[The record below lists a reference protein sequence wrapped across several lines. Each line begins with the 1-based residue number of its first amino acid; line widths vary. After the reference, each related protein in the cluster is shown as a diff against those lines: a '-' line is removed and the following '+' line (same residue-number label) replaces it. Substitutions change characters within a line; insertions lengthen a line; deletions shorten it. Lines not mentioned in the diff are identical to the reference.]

1 MNFFQLRLPRALLAG
16 LLLFV
21 VTTLAV
27 ASYTLWRLRADALA
41 NGLKVAESQ
50 AYSFEDFLTQNLRI
64 SELAV
69 DNLMAGDSPASDRPR
84 IEAAFDANLRHSPF
98 LRSMSLLDAHGRI
111 LASSNP
117 ANVGLTVDTAS
128 YLPVASA
135 QQALLRIGQP
145 WARRDFANGRPSSAN
160 APVRPD
166 EQSFI
171 PVTITRQDEGQ
182 SVQVLLALNPDYFSG
197 RLANLVARDQGTV
210 DILRYDGTLLM
221 STNHRASVGV
231 LQPDVGR
238 RLLSGESESGSYTQ
252 TDAQDQA
259 RLIAFRA
266 SRLYPFVAVAQ
277 LDRDHVLAPWRTEV
291 RTLLGT
297 LIPVLLMLMG
307 LTIGF
312 YNRQMALLKQRS
324 SAEQRAQAE
333 RVLRINAAVFEASS
347 ESILVTDHAANI
359 LSVNAAFTR
368 MTGYT
373 EQDVMGSNPRILSS
387 GQQDQAFYAA
397 LWDQL
402 KQTGQWRGELVNR
415 RKDGSLFDAHLAIS
429 VSQDDQGNLRHY
441 VGVIADITEKKQARL
456 AHDEVFNRFKKI
468 ASHVP
473 GVLYQ
478 FRLRPDGTASF
489 PYVSEAIGALY
500 RHRLSSADVQ
510 ADASPVF
517 ALIHPDD
524 RSGVSASIQ
533 QSAQQ
538 LTPWEH
544 EYRIRLDGDDAVR
557 WLHASAM
564 PEREADG
571 AVLWHGFVSD
581 ITQRKLAE
589 QKLTLAAS
597 VFGTAREGIM
607 ITDTTGAIIDVNQAF
622 SLITGYGHDEVIG
635 QNPRILR
642 SGRQDKA
649 FYAAMWRDLHDKGH
663 WYGDVWNCRKNG
675 DLYAEM
681 LTISTVSDPD
691 GRPQHYVAIFSDIT
705 EAKQHAQQLHHV
717 AHFDALTNLPNR
729 VLLADRLSQSM
740 LQCQRRGLKLAV
752 LFLDLDG
759 FKAINDSVGHDAG
772 DHVLA
777 VLANRMKLTLREGD
791 TLARLGGD
799 EFVAVLVDVAND
811 TELLPMLNR
820 LLGAV
825 AEPIVFND
833 ARLQVT
839 ASLGVTF
846 YPQESD
852 IDADQLQR
860 QADQAMYQ
868 AKLLGKNR
876 FHIFD
881 TEHDRSVRGH
891 NESLEEIREAL
902 GSGQLTL
909 FYQPKVNMR
918 TGRLVGVEALIRW
931 QHPSRGLLGPG
942 LFLPIIENH
951 PLAVDMGEW
960 VIHTAL
966 DQVQAW
972 RAEGLDLPVSVNVG
986 ARQLQQ
992 RDFLARLQAILA
1004 QHPAVPA
1011 GRLELEV
1018 LETTALEDIGGVT
1031 HVIEQCRL
1039 MGVLFALD
1047 DFGTGYSSLNYLKRL
1062 PVARIKID
1070 QSFVRDMLDDA
1081 DDLAILQGVIG
1092 LAHAFKREV
1101 VAEGVETLAHGSAL
1115 LQLGCEL
1122 AQGYGIAKPMPG
1134 SELAVWSQRWHS
1146 DATWLRALG
1155 QQQAPPRLAA
1165 SMPPLE
1171 VAS

>member
-1 MNFFQLRLPRALLAG
+1 M
-16 LLLFV
+16 
-21 VTTLAV
+21 T
-27 ASYTLWRLRADALA
+27 
-41 NGLKVAESQ
+41 
-50 AYSFEDFLTQNLRI
+50 
-64 SELAV
+64 
-69 DNLMAGDSPASDRPR
+69 
-84 IEAAFDANLRHSPF
+84 
-98 LRSMSLLDAHGRI
+98 
-111 LASSNP
+111 
-117 ANVGLTVDTAS
+117 
-128 YLPVASA
+128 
-135 QQALLRIGQP
+135 
-145 WARRDFANGRPSSAN
+145 
-160 APVRPD
+160 
-166 EQSFI
+166 
-171 PVTITRQDEGQ
+171 
-182 SVQVLLALNPDYFSG
+182 
-197 RLANLVARDQGTV
+197 
-210 DILRYDGTLLM
+210 
-221 STNHRASVGV
+221 
-231 LQPDVGR
+231 
-238 RLLSGESESGSYTQ
+238 
-252 TDAQDQA
+252 
-259 RLIAFRA
+259 
-266 SRLYPFVAVAQ
+266 
-277 LDRDHVLAPWRTEV
+277 
-291 RTLLGT
+291 
-297 LIPVLLMLMG
+297 
-307 LTIGF
+307 
-312 YNRQMALLKQRS
+312 LLKQRS
-324 SAEQRAQAE
+324 LSEQRAQAE

-347 ESILVTDHAANI
+347 ESILVTDHEANI

-368 MTGYT
+368 MTGYL
-373 EQDVMGSNPRILSS
+373 EQEVLGCNPRILSS
-387 GQQDQAFYAA
+387 GHQDRAFYAA

-402 KQTGQWRGELVNR
+402 KQTGRWRGELVNR
-415 RKDGSLFDAHLAIS
+415 RKDGSLFDAQLAIS
-429 VSQDDQGNLRHY
+429 TSHDEQGSLRHY
-441 VGVIADITEKKQARL
+441 VAVISDISEKKQARL
-456 AHDEVFNRFKKI
+456 ARDEVLNRFKKI
-468 ASHVP
+468 ASRVP

-478 FRLRPDGTASF
+478 FRLRPDGKASF
-489 PYVSEAIGALY
+489 PYVSEAISALY
-500 RHRLSSADVQ
+500 RDRLNSADVQ
-510 ADASPVF
+510 EDAGPVF
-517 ALIHPDD
+517 AMIHPDD
-524 RSGVSASIQ
+524 LPAVTASIQ

-544 EYRIRLDGDDAVR
+544 EYRIRLDADTDTES
-557 WLHASAM
+557 WMHASAM
-564 PEREADG
+564 PEREPDG
-571 AVLWHGFVSD
+571 SVLWHGFISD
-581 ITQRKLAE
+581 VTQRKRAE
-589 QKLTLAAS
+589 EKLTLAAS

-607 ITDTTGAIIDVNQAF
+607 ITDIKGAIIDVNQAF
-622 SLITGYGHDEVIG
+622 SLITGYSHDEVIG
-635 QNPRILR
+635 RNPRFLR
-642 SGRQDKA
+642 SGRQEKA
-649 FYAAMWRDLHDKGH
+649 FYEAMWRDLQDKGH

-681 LTISTVSDPD
+681 LTISTVFDD
-691 GRPQHYVAIFSDIT
+691 HGQPQHYVAIFSDVT

-729 VLLADRLSQSM
+729 VLLADRLTQSM

-759 FKAINDSVGHDAG
+759 FKAINDSFGHDAG
-772 DHVLA
+772 DHLLA

-811 TELLPMLNR
+811 AELLPMLNR
-820 LLGAV
+820 LLAAI
-825 AEPIVFND
+825 AEPIVYNE

-909 FYQPKVNMR
+909 YYQPEVNMR
-918 TGRLVGVEALIRW
+918 SGRLVGVEALIRW
-931 QHPSRGLLGPG
+931 QHPTRGLLGPG
-942 LFLPIIENH
+942 LFLPVIENH
-951 PLAVDMGEW
+951 ALAIEVGEW

-972 RAEGLDLPVSVNVG
+972 QAQGLDLPVSVNVG

-992 RDFLARLQAILA
+992 RDFLARLQTILA
-1004 QHPAVPA
+1004 QHPTVLS
-1011 GRLELEV
+1011 GQLELEV
-1018 LETTALEDIGGVT
+1018 LETTALEDISGVT

-1101 VAEGVETLAHGSAL
+1101 VAEGVETLAHGRAL

-1134 SELAVWSQRWHS
+1134 SELLQWSQRWQA
-1146 DATWLRALG
+1146 DATWIRGLS
-1155 QQQAPPRLAA
+1155 QQQSPPPLAA
-1165 SMPPLE
+1165 SITPLKA
-1171 VAS
+1171 AS

>member
-1 MNFFQLRLPRALLAG
+1 MNLFQRRLPRALLLG

-21 VTTLAV
+21 VTTLGI
-27 ASYTLWRLRADALA
+27 ASYTLWRLRADALT
-41 NGLKVAESQ
+41 NGLKLAALQ

-69 DNLMAGDSPASDRPR
+69 DNIMSAPNPTADLRR
-84 IEAAFDANLRHSPF
+84 IEEAFNATLRHSPF
-98 LRSMSLLDAHGRI
+98 MRSMSLLDERGRI
-111 LASSNP
+111 LVSSNP
-117 ANVGLTVDTAS
+117 ANVGLVVDTAS

-135 QQALLRIGQP
+135 QQDLLRIGQP
-145 WARRDFANGRPSSAN
+145 WARRDFADGRATSTA
-160 APVRPD
+160 APVTSD

-171 PVTITRQDEGQ
+171 PVTITRQDGGRG
-182 SVQVLLALNPDYFSG
+182 VRVLMALNPDYFLG
-197 RLANLVARDQGTV
+197 RLADLAARDQGTV
-210 DILRYDGTLLM
+210 DILRYDGTLLI
-221 STNHRASVGV
+221 STNTRASAGV
-231 LQPDVGR
+231 LQPEVGR
-238 RLLSGESESGSYTQ
+238 RLAASDAESGTYTQ
-252 TDAQDQA
+252 TDGQDRA
-259 RLIAFRA
+259 WLTAFRT
-266 SRLYPFVAVAQ
+266 SRLYPFVVVAQ
-277 LDRDHVLAPWRTEV
+277 LERDHVLAPWRTEV
-291 RTLLGT
+291 KTLLGT
-297 LIPVLLMLMG
+297 LTPVLLMLIG
-307 LTIGF
+307 LAIAF
-312 YNRQMALLKQRS
+312 YNRQTALLKQR
-324 SAEQRAQAE
+324 ALTEQRAQAE
-333 RVLRINAAVFEASS
+333 RLLRINAAVFEASS
-347 ESILVTDHAANI
+347 EAILVTDNEANI

-368 MTGYT
+368 ITGYS
-373 EQDVMGSNPRILSS
+373 EPEVLGRNPRLLSS
-387 GQQDQAFYAA
+387 GRHDRAFYAG
-397 LWDQL
+397 LWGHL
-402 KQTGQWRGELVNR
+402 KQTGMWRGELVNR

-429 VSQDDQGNLRHY
+429 ISQDNQGNLRHY
-441 VGVIADITEKKQARL
+441 VGVISDITEKKQARQ
-456 AHDEVFNRFKKI
+456 ARDEVLNRFKKI
-468 ASHVP
+468 ASRVP

-478 FRLRPDGTASF
+478 FRLHPDGRASF
-489 PYVSEAIGALY
+489 PYVSEAISALY
-500 RHRLSSADVQ
+500 RHRLNPADVQ
-510 ADASPVF
+510 DDASPVF

-524 RSGVSASIQ
+524 LAGVSASIQ

-544 EYRIRLDGDDAVR
+544 EYRIRFDDGTER

-571 AVLWHGFVSD
+571 VVLWHGFISD
-581 ITQRKLAE
+581 MTQRKLAE
-589 QKLTLAAS
+589 EKLTLAAS

-635 QNPRILR
+635 QNPRILK

-649 FYAAMWRDLHDKGH
+649 FYDAMWRDLRDKGH

-675 DLYAEM
+675 DIYAEM
-681 LTISTVSDPD
+681 LTVSTVLDAH
-691 GRPQHYVAIFSDIT
+691 GKPQHYVAIFSDIT
-705 EAKQHAQQLHHV
+705 EAKQHEQQLHHI
-717 AHFDALTNLPNR
+717 AHYDALTHLPNR

-740 LQCQRRGLKLAV
+740 LQSQRRGLKLAV

-759 FKAINDSVGHDAG
+759 FKSVNDSFGHDAG
-772 DHVLA
+772 DHLLA

-791 TLARLGGD
+791 TLARIGGD
-799 EFVAVLVDVAND
+799 EFVAVLVDLAND
-811 TELLPMLNR
+811 AEILPMLNR

-825 AEPIVFND
+825 AEPIVFSD
-833 ARLQVT
+833 ASLQVT

-846 YPQESD
+846 YPQETD

-881 TEHDRSVRGH
+881 AEHDRSVRGH
-891 NESLEEIREAL
+891 NESLEEIRDAL
-902 GSGQLTL
+902 GSGQLSL
-909 FYQPKVNMR
+909 VYQPKVNMR

-931 QHPSRGLLGPG
+931 QHPTRGLLGPG

-951 PLAVDMGEW
+951 ALAVEVGEW

-966 DQVQAW
+966 DQVHAW
-972 RAEGLDLPVSVNVG
+972 HAQGLDLPVSVNVS

-992 RDFLARLQAILA
+992 RDFLARLQTILA
-1004 QHPAVPA
+1004 HHPSVPA

-1018 LETTALEDIGGVT
+1018 LETSALEDIGGVT

-1101 VAEGVETLAHGSAL
+1101 IAEGVETVAHGSAL

-1134 SELAVWSQRWHS
+1134 PELPAWSQRWQVEAVWMH
-1146 DATWLRALG
+1146 ALSL
-1155 QQQAPPRLAA
+1155 QQPAQRLAA
-1165 SMPPLE
+1165 SMAPLGK
-1171 VAS
+1171 AS

>member
-1 MNFFQLRLPRALLAG
+1 MNFFQLRLPRAMLAG

-21 VTTLAV
+21 VTTLGI
-27 ASYTLWRLRADALA
+27 ASYSLWRLRADALA
-41 NGLKVAESQ
+41 NGLKVAELQ
-50 AYSFEDFLTQNLRI
+50 AYGFEDFLTQNLRI

-69 DNLMAGDSPASDRPR
+69 DNLMSGDGAIADPQRIQASF
-84 IEAAFDANLRHSPF
+84 AATLRHSPF
-98 LRSMSLLDAHGRI
+98 LRSMSLLDADGRI
-111 LASSNP
+111 LVSSNP
-117 ANVGLTVDTAS
+117 ANVGVVVDAAS

-145 WARRDFANGRPSSAN
+145 WARRDFANGRVSSAD
-160 APVRPD
+160 APVKSD

-171 PVTITRQDEGQ
+171 PVLIMRQDEGL
-182 SVQVLLALNPDYFSG
+182 SVRVLLALNPDYFLG
-197 RLANLVARDQGTV
+197 RLANLVAREQGKV

-221 STNHRASVGV
+221 STKLQASPGA
-231 LQPDVGR
+231 LQPEVGR
-238 RLLSGESESGSYTQ
+238 RLLSGESEAGTYTQ
-252 TDAQDQA
+252 TDAQGRAQ
-259 RLIAFRA
+259 LTAFRA
-266 SRLYPFVAVAQ
+266 SRLYPFVALAQ
-277 LDRDHVLAPWRTEV
+277 LDRDPVLAPWRTEV
-291 RTLLGT
+291 QTLLGT
-297 LIPVLLMLMG
+297 LIPVLLIVIG
-307 LTIGF
+307 LAIGF
-312 YNRQMALLKQRS
+312 YNRQMALLQQR
-324 SAEQRAQAE
+324 ALTEQRAQAE

-368 MTGYT
+368 ITGYA
-373 EQDVMGSNPRILSS
+373 EQEVLGRNPRILSS
-387 GQQDQAFYAA
+387 GQQDPAFYAA
-397 LWDQL
+397 LWGQL

-415 RKDGSLFDAHLAIS
+415 RKDGSLFDAQLAIS
-429 VSQDDQGNLRHY
+429 VSQDEQGSLRHY
-441 VGVIADITEKKQARL
+441 VGVISDITEKKQARL
-456 AHDEVFNRFKKI
+456 AHEEVFNRFKKI
-468 ASHVP
+468 ASRVP

-478 FRLRPDGTASF
+478 FRLRPDGKAAF
-489 PYVSEAIGALY
+489 PYVSEAISALY
-500 RHRLSSADVQ
+500 RGRLKPADVQ
-510 ADASPVF
+510 DDASPVF
-517 ALIHPDD
+517 AMIHPDD
-524 RSGVSASIQ
+524 LPAVTASIQ

-544 EYRIRLDGDDAVR
+544 EYRIRLDADTES
-557 WLHASAM
+557 WMHASAM
-564 PEREADG
+564 PEREPDG
-571 AVLWHGFVSD
+571 SVLWHGFISD
-581 ITQRKLAE
+581 VTQRKLAE
-589 QKLTLAAS
+589 GKLTLAAS

-607 ITDTTGAIIDVNQAF
+607 ITDTKGAIIDVNQAF
-622 SLITGYGHDEVIG
+622 SLITGYAHDEVIG

-649 FYAAMWRDLHDKGH
+649 FYEAMWRDLQDKGH

-681 LTISTVSDPD
+681 LTISTVLDD
-691 GRPQHYVAIFSDIT
+691 HGRPQHYVAIFSDIT

-729 VLLADRLSQSM
+729 VLLADRLTQSM

-759 FKAINDSVGHDAG
+759 FKAINDSFGHDAG
-772 DHVLA
+772 DHLLA

-799 EFVAVLVDVAND
+799 EFVAVLVDMANNA
-811 TELLPMLNR
+811 ELLPTLSR
-820 LLGAV
+820 LLAAI

-881 TEHDRSVRGH
+881 AAHDRSVRGH
-891 NESLEEIREAL
+891 NESLEEIRAAL

-909 FYQPKVNMR
+909 YYQPKVNMR
-918 TGRLVGVEALIRW
+918 SGRLVGVEALIRW
-931 QHPSRGLLGPG
+931 QHPTRGLLGPG
-942 LFLPIIENH
+942 LFLPVIENH
-951 PLAVDMGEW
+951 ALAVEVGEW

-972 RAEGLDLPVSVNVG
+972 HGQGLDLPVSVNVG

-992 RDFLARLQAILA
+992 RDFLARLQTILA
-1004 QHPAVPA
+1004 QHPAVLT

-1018 LETTALEDIGGVT
+1018 LETTALEDISGVT

-1101 VAEGVETLAHGSAL
+1101 IAEGVETLAHGNAL
-1115 LQLGCEL
+1115 LHLGCEL

-1134 SELAVWSQRWHS
+1134 AELLLWSQRWQA
-1146 DATWLRALG
+1146 DATWMRGLS
-1155 QQQAPPRLAA
+1155 QQQAAPSLAA
-1165 SMPPLE
+1165 SMASLE
-1171 VAS
+1171 AAS

>member
-21 VTTLAV
+21 VTTLGI

-41 NGLKVAESQ
+41 NGLKVAELQ

-69 DNLMAGDSPASDRPR
+69 DNLMSGDSPDADPRR
-84 IEAAFDANLRHSPF
+84 IEAAFAATLRHSPF
-98 LRSMSLLDAHGRI
+98 LRSMSLLDAAGRI
-111 LASSNP
+111 LVSSNP
-117 ANVGLTVDTAS
+117 ANVGLVVDTAH

-145 WARRDFANGRPSSAN
+145 WARRDFANGRASSASD
-160 APVRPD
+160 PVKPD

-171 PVTITRQDEGQ
+171 PVTITRQEGGLG
-182 SVQVLLALNPDYFSG
+182 VRVLLALNPDYFLG
-197 RLANLVARDQGTV
+197 RLAMLVARDQGTV

-221 STNHRASVGV
+221 STNPRASAGV
-231 LQPDVGR
+231 LQPEVGQ
-238 RLLSGESESGSYTQ
+238 RLLSDESEAGSFSQ
-252 TDAQDQA
+252 SDGQDRA
-259 RLIAFRA
+259 RLVAFRA
-266 SRLYPFVAVAQ
+266 SRLYSFVAVAQ

-291 RTLLGT
+291 KTLLGT

-307 LTIGF
+307 LAIGF
-312 YNRQMALLKQRS
+312 YSRQVALQKQRALS
-324 SAEQRAQAE
+324 EQRTQAE

-347 ESILVTDHAANI
+347 ESILVTDHEANI
-359 LSVNAAFTR
+359 LSVNTAFTR
-368 MTGYT
+368 TTGYT
-373 EQDVMGSNPRILSS
+373 EQEVMGGNPRLLSS

-397 LWDQL
+397 LWGQL

-415 RKDGSLFDAHLAIS
+415 RKDGSLFDAQLAIS
-429 VSQDDQGNLRHY
+429 VAQDAQGSLRHY
-441 VGVIADITEKKQARL
+441 VGVMSDITEKKQARL
-456 AHDEVFNRFKKI
+456 AHEEVFKRFQKI
-468 ASHVP
+468 ASRVP

-478 FRLRPDGTASF
+478 FRLRPDGKASF
-489 PYVSEAIGALY
+489 PYVSEAISSLY
-500 RHRLSSADVQ
+500 RQRLKPADVRD
-510 ADASPVF
+510 DASPVF

-524 RSGVSASIQ
+524 LPAVTASIQ
-533 QSAQQ
+533 QSAQR
-538 LTPWEH
+538 LTPWEQ
-544 EYRIRLDGDDAVR
+544 EYRICLDADTEN
-557 WLHASAM
+557 WMHASAM
-564 PEREADG
+564 PEREPDG
-571 AVLWHGFVSD
+571 AVLWHGFISD
-581 ITQRKLAE
+581 VTQRKLAE
-589 QKLTLAAS
+589 AKLTLAAS

-607 ITDTTGAIIDVNQAF
+607 ITDTTGAIIDVNRAF
-622 SLITGYGHDEVIG
+622 SLITGYDHDEVIG

-642 SGRQDKA
+642 SGRQDKD
-649 FYAAMWRDLHDKGH
+649 FYKAMWRDLQDKGH

-681 LTISTVSDPD
+681 LTISTVFDD
-691 GRPQHYVAIFSDIT
+691 HGKAQHYVAIFSDIT
-705 EAKQHAQQLHHV
+705 EVKQHAQQLHHV

-729 VLLADRLSQSM
+729 VLLADRLTQSM
-740 LQCQRRGLKLAV
+740 LQCERRGLKLAV

-759 FKAINDSVGHDAG
+759 FKAINDSFGHDAG
-772 DHVLA
+772 DHLLA

-811 TELLPMLNR
+811 AGLMPMLNR
-820 LLGAV
+820 LLAAV
-825 AEPIVFND
+825 AEPMVFND

-876 FHIFD
+876 YHIFD

-918 TGRLVGVEALIRW
+918 SGRLVGVEALIRW

-942 LFLPIIENH
+942 LFLPVIENH
-951 PLAVDMGEW
+951 ALAVEVGEW
-960 VIHTAL
+960 VMHTAL

-972 RAEGLDLPVSVNVG
+972 HAQGLDMAVSVNVG

-992 RDFLARLQAILA
+992 RDFLARLQTILA
-1004 QHPAVPA
+1004 QHPAVPS

-1092 LAHAFKREV
+1092 LAHAFRREV
-1101 VAEGVETLAHGSAL
+1101 IAEGVETLAHGRAL

-1134 SELAVWSQRWHS
+1134 SELLLWSQRWQD
-1146 DATWLRALG
+1146 DATWMRGLS
-1155 QQQAPPRLAA
+1155 QQPQAA
-1165 SMPPLE
+1165 SMMSLE
-1171 VAS
+1171 ATS